1 MGEKDMREMIG
12 GSHFSA
18 QVGSRHRNRN
28 GIDQL
33 TLKMGWF
40 GEEEQGKKSEGSNHT
55 GQKGGP
61 W

>member
-1 MGEKDMREMIG
+1 MGEVIG
-12 GSHFSA
+12 GSHLRA
-18 QVGSRHRNRN
+18 LVVGRHRNRD

-40 GEEEQGKKSEGSNHT
+40 GEEEQGKNSEGSNHT

>member
-1 MGEKDMREMIG
+1 MGEVIG
-12 GSHFSA
+12 GSHLRA
-18 QVGSRHRNRN
+18 LVVCRHRNRD
-28 GIDQL
+28 GFDQL

>member
-1 MGEKDMREMIG
+1 MGEKDMGEVIG
-12 GSHFSA
+12 GSHLRA
-18 QVGSRHRNRN
+18 LVVYRPRNRD

-33 TLKMGWF
+33 TLKMGWL
-40 GEEEQGKKSEGSNHT
+40 GEEEQGKKSEGTIHT

>member
-1 MGEKDMREMIG
+1 MGEKDMGEVIG
-12 GSHFSA
+12 GSHLRA
-18 QVGSRHRNRN
+18 LVVCRNRN
-28 GIDQL
+28 RDGIDQL